1 MRFFSEKINFPPFP
15 PIFLAKI
22 SILGVRDW
30 LFTQGIWTRQMM
42 LTFYCIMFTP
52 TPYYIYRTYCSIKNK
67 NNKRGSPSLTLPKGR
82 ETHST
87 TGKCVEI
94 GLLPIWQ
101 CWDEVC
107 AKLLPLEEGWNG

>member
-1 MRFFSEKINFPPFP
+1 
-15 PIFLAKI
+15 
-22 SILGVRDW
+22 
-30 LFTQGIWTRQMM
+30 MM

-52 TPYYIYRTYCSIKNK
+52 TPIYIYRTYCSIKNK